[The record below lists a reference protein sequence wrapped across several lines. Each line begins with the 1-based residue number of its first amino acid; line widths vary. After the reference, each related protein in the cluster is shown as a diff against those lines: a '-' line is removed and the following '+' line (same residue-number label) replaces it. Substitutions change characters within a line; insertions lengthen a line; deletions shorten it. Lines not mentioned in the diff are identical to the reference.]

1 MKYKERRA
9 KLDKLEKAIEK
20 ELKYDKDE
28 DYPDKYELNEK
39 LILGDEYAKKTVID
53 TYKNINTLYGFFN
66 PAATSLGM
74 DIFLYV
80 VMTLINL
87 AAIAFT
93 IVLFVR
99 QSKNSAFACVIT
111 LGFFL
116 LTYLILK
123 MTRSQKMY
131 VNMFKEEGKNILIYK
146 HEKKDIYIVYLGKNQ
161 IYRYEDEEWHKITAR
176 ECFDGRSMGGRLLFQ
191 HLCGELIVKK
201 HKKGVIEIYCRN
213 RACFEYKIKPIYGNS
228 ANFFIKDGK
237 PWRVD
242 YYPPYYSAGRVRAQ
256 QSVRLDFLEINTDRV
271 AEIPKSFLKF
281 CEKEGIEPLQE
292 NEHLRYI

>member
-28 DYPDKYELNEK
+28 EYPDKYDLNEK
-39 LILGDEYAKKTVID
+39 LILGDDYAKKTVID
-53 TYKNINTLYGFFN
+53 TYKNMNTLYGFFN

-74 DIFLYV
+74 DMFLYV

-116 LTYLILK
+116 FTYLVLK

-131 VNMFKEEGKNILIYK
+131 VNMFKEDGKNIFIYK
-146 HEKKDIYIVYLGKNQ
+146 HEKKDIYIVYLGKKQ
-161 IYRYEDEEWHKITAR
+161 IYRYEDEEWHKITNM
-176 ECFDGRSMGGRLLFQ
+176 EGFDGRGMGGRLLFQ
-191 HLCGELIVKK
+191 HLCGELLVKK
-201 HKKGVIEIYCRN
+201 HKNGIIEIYCRN
-213 RACFEYKIKPIYGNS
+213 RAYFEFKIKPKYAVS
-228 ANFFIKDGK
+228 ACFYIKEGK
-237 PWRVD
+237 PLHID
-242 YYPPYYSAGRVRAQ
+242 YYPSYFPERRVRSQ

-271 AEIPKSFLKF
+271 AEVPKSFLKF

-292 NEHLRYI
+292 NEHLRYV

>member
-9 KLDKLEKAIEK
+9 KLDKLEEAIEK
-20 ELKYDKDE
+20 ELKYDNDE
-28 DYPDKYELNEK
+28 DFPDKYELNEK
-39 LILGDEYAKKTVID
+39 LISGDEYAKKTVID
-53 TYKNINTLYGFFN
+53 TYKNMNTLYGFYN
-66 PAATSLGM
+66 PAATSRGM
-74 DIFLYV
+74 YIFLYIV
-80 VMTLINL
+80 LALINL

-99 QSKNSAFACVIT
+99 QSKNSAFVCVIT

-116 LTYLILK
+116 ITYFALK
-123 MTRSQKMY
+123 MIRSQKMY
-131 VNMFKEEGKNILIYK
+131 VIMFKEEGKNILIYK

-161 IYRYEDEEWHKITAR
+161 IYRYEDEEWNKITNM
-176 ECFDGRSMGGRLLFQ
+176 EGFHGRGIGGRLLFQ

-201 HKKGVIEIYCRN
+201 HKNGIIEIYCRN
-213 RACFEYKIKPIYGNS
+213 RAYFEYKIKPKYCNS

-242 YYPPYYSAGRVRAQ
+242 YYPPYFYRGRVRAQ

-271 AEIPKSFLKF
+271 AEVPKSFLKF

-292 NEHLRYI
+292 NEHFRYV